1 MFERIKK
8 PYCAHTPFKTSKK
21 SLGISLSYAFSV
33 IISTCLS
40 SLSVVAKI

>member
-8 PYCAHTPFKTSKK
+8 PYCAHTPFLNIKK

-33 IISTCLS
+33 IIST
-40 SLSVVAKI
+40 